1 MKSREIKLLACYSR
15 SVRAGWQVREA
26 SQGAPR
32 DLQTKRHPNRA
43 VPNPGSTNCSKQEAS
58 AENANVSQP
67 VLRSWPRLFLRSLR
81 TRAGTWAV
89 PGLKGLRVFTTQGG
103 RQPCR
108 LQPTR
113 FRRNG
118 GSPGTLSQ
126 NSLALPARSGSAPRH
141 IAPGYTPQSARNKQG
156 RNHAS
161 PPNPSTPPP
170 KNNYF

>member
-1 MKSREIKLLACYSR
+1 MVGKGSQLGCAKRPSNQATPEPGRPQPREHELLQTRGFSGER
-15 SVRAGWQVREA
+15 KRLPTRA
-26 SQGAPR
+26 SQLAEAFLTLPEDEGRDLGSPRIEGAPGIHYTR
-32 DLQTKRHPNRA
+32 RTAALP
-43 VPNPGSTNCSKQEAS
+43 ST
-58 AENANVSQP
+58 
-67 VLRSWPRLFLRSLR
+67 
-81 TRAGTWAV
+81 T
-89 PGLKGLRVFTTQGG
+89 
-103 RQPCR
+103 
-108 LQPTR
+108 PTR

-118 GSPGTLSQ
+118 GSPGILSQ